1 MTDREILDRLWEEY
15 SETPFASLTMQRK
28 LDLRPQEDAA
38 ARKLLG
44 NMADSGEVKHGYR
57 IKRVASTMYKLI
69 SQAQG
74 DSDSPKGLP
83 QAQGDSDSL
92 KGKPLIDEKE
102 SLTGEPESD
111 GLSTD
116 GENHAHGQDDPFT
129 AVPAEQRDSTDNSHW
144 RIHQVRTYQP
154 LSQRDCQTWSV

>member
-1 MTDREILDRLWEEY
+1 MNDREILDRLWEAHR
-15 SETPFASLTMQRK
+15 ETPFASLMMQRK
-28 LDLRPQEDAA
+28 LDLRPQEHTATLKVLSD
-38 ARKLLG
+38 
-44 NMADSGEVKHGYR
+44 MASSGETQNGYR
-57 IKRVASTMYKLI
+57 IKRVASTMFKLI
-69 SQAQG
+69 
-74 DSDSPKGLP
+74 P
-83 QAQGDSDSL
+83 QAQGGCDSL
-92 KGKPLIDEKE
+92 KGLPLTNENKAV
-102 SLTGEPESD
+102 LGQPESD